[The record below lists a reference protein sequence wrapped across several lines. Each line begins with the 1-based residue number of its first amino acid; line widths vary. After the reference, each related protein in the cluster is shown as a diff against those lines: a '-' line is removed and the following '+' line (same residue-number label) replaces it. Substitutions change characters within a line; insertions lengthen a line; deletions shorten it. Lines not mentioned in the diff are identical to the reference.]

1 MCDST
6 DCPLSA
12 LSLAEIVEG
21 CRDEIARFHRCGSAR
36 SYGMELFRRAIIVK
50 DAAAWD
56 AIIELYDGL
65 VRSWCRR
72 SGASEHDDINELVQI
87 VWVKFWQNFTSD
99 KLQRAAQFPQVLIY
113 LKLCSRSAV
122 LDAKRR
128 QAATL
133 LPDDDQAG
141 ADPSPPPD
149 ERFVDGEQR
158 ASFWML
164 VEGHL
169 HDDLERLLL
178 WLIYDQGLRPA
189 EVHARH
195 PDLFPTAAD
204 VYRISRNV
212 LDRLRRSPG
221 LRDWFDAA

>member
-128 QAATL
+128 QAARTKGRWYIL
-133 LPDDDQAG
+133 S
-141 ADPSPPPD
+141 PSPHMPRMTSGGSIFKDTP
-149 ERFVDGEQR
+149 Q
-158 ASFWML
+158 
-164 VEGHL
+164 VEPL
-169 HDDLERLLL
+169 ATSRSS
-178 WLIYDQGLRPA
+178 IPA
-189 EVHARH
+189 RC
-195 PDLFPTAAD
+195 
-204 VYRISRNV
+204 
-212 LDRLRRSPG
+212 
-221 LRDWFDAA
+221 